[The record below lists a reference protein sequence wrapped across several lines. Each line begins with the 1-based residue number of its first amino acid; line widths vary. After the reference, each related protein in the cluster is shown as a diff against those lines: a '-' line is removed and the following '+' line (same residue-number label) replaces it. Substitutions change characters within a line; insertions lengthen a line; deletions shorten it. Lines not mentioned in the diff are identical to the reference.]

1 MNLTFNKILVGVLAL
16 AMVLNS
22 CGDRQPSSTKL
33 EEEIEKVTS
42 SDPKD
47 KVRFQRAKIV
57 FFSLPSPMETSRI
70 LKKSGAKYNKAF
82 LNPAGNK
89 TGYQTSRDK
98 AIGLGVFLADL
109 SFANAFDQQQD
120 CLDYFSVVRELSDE
134 LALSNVFTAEFIEK
148 LEANIADEDSVL
160 KYLSESY
167 WQANN
172 DLKEDG
178 RESFAA
184 LVAAG
189 AWIEGL
195 HIAASLVTKDNPDP
209 EFINRLGEQKASLKQ
224 LINYMDSFK
233 DPKNLK
239 DVTTDLSQ
247 LKTLFDEIQV
257 KREKKEKIVDEEGVA
272 TVGSKKAFVFP
283 ENLLERL
290 VALSHEIRNKYA

>member
-89 TGYQTSRDK
+89 AGYQTSRDK

-272 TVGSKKAFVFP
+272 TVGSKKTFVFP

>member
-1 MNLTFNKILVGVLAL
+1 MNLIFNKLLAL
-16 AMVLNS
+16 LIFPLVFFS
-22 CGDRQPSSTKL
+22 CGSKDSGNSKL
-33 EEEIEKVTS
+33 DEEVESITNV
-42 SDPKD
+42 DPKE

-70 LKKSGAKYNKAF
+70 LKKSGAVYNKRI
-82 LNPAGNK
+82 LNSPANK
-89 TGYQTSRDK
+89 NGYQTSKEK
-98 AIGLGVFLADL
+98 AVGLGVFIADL

-120 CLDYFSVVRELSDE
+120 CLDYFSVVRELSVD

-148 LEANIADEDSVL
+148 IEANIENEDSVL

-189 AWIEGL
+189 AWVEGL
-195 HIAASLVTKDNPDP
+195 HIATSLINVSNPDP
-209 EFINRLGEQKASLKQ
+209 EFVNRVGDQKSSLKQ

-239 DVTTDLSQ
+239 ELITDLEALQ
-247 LKTLFDEIQV
+247 LLFDEIQV
-257 KREKKEKIVDEEGVA
+257 KHERKEKVVDEKGVA
-272 TVGSKKAFVFP
+272 TVGSKKTYVFP
-283 ENLLERL
+283 NDLLKRIVEK
-290 VALSHEIRNKYA
+290 SHEIRNKHA